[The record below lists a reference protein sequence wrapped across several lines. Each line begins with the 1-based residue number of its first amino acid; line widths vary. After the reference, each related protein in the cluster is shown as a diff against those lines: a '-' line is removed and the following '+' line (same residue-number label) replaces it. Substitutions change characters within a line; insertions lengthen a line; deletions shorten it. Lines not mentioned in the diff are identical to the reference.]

1 MNLDKG
7 EFAKR
12 FLDGRQ
18 AVMIQLKASQRS
30 DQFSFDAQAR
40 TLSTGYWPAPRNEY
54 ERVIVYK
61 MAEPEDVAR
70 VWIGD
75 NVGVIYD
82 DVHKNWH
89 YRTRNVKAFTT
100 NEDFRTL
107 FGLHAPQSVR
117 YLYPARKESRR
128 VTSFMRGSVVD
139 SDDVLKLPV
148 GAATTVKRL
157 QQARLHQQK
166 FRNAL
171 FLRWQGACAITGVDE
186 PLLLRASHIKP
197 YAHSSAEE
205 CLTAHNGLLLVAGL
219 DALFDKGFITFDERG
234 KLVRS
239 ELLSD
244 QAAIVFGLTRNIRLS
259 DTNYENIKGA
269 RDPNLKSVRVDGD
282 WRGIVFKPSSGDV
295 YVLLYVGHHDE
306 AYRWAENRK
315 LTINPVTGAMQLITL
330 EHVDEQ
336 VPAIKGVQRAGPVP
350 ASVAQVAPPLFTA
363 LDDRELMSLGV
374 PQELLGAVRS
384 VASDAELDAIQDRL
398 PVEAY
403 EGLFLVAAGDSV
415 SQVLTVWES
424 RVDKVVDTED
434 FATALTTPES
444 QSRFVVVE
452 DETLAAILNA
462 PLVQWRI
469 FLHPSQRKLAEGDR
483 SGPVRVLGGAG
494 TGKTVLAMHRA
505 KWLAENRTSDAQ
517 KVLFTTFTRNLA
529 TDIEQNLRTLCSAAT
544 LEKLE
549 VRNLDAWAH
558 GFMRSNKLEHR
569 IVYERKHDGPQQAW
583 EAALAAKDSS
593 LDLPDNFYEQELE
606 KVILAQGITTL
617 DEYRKAR
624 RTGRGVL
631 LSRAKRDAVWP
642 VFDEYRGQLASR
654 KLKEVDDAYRE
665 VASMLDA
672 DKSLAPTYS
681 AIVVDETQD
690 FGPQALR
697 LLRAMIPAGTNDL
710 FFVGDGH
717 QRIYNRHRA
726 AMSKCG
732 IDIRGRSRKLYIN
745 YRTTDEIRRKAVA
758 LLERVEVDDLD
769 DGQDESSRY
778 RSLTHGPAPVE
789 VHAAGMEEAGENP
802 GVPASVAGGG
812 GWSATLQLL
821 RRGFQREEP
830 RYVGAP
836 AAEGRR
842 ADRHDYR
849 AEQPHRRTGR
859 GAHGDNAPGERSR
872 VRLCRSCGAEFVRR

>member
-1 MNLDKG
+1 MSLKPKVALSS
-7 EFAKR
+7 EFLAQLAK
-12 FLDGRQ
+12 LPSS
-18 AVMIQLKASQRS
+18 IHTK
-30 DQFSFDAQAR
+30 
-40 TLSTGYWPAPRNEY
+40 
-54 ERVIVYK
+54 
-61 MAEPEDVAR
+61 
-70 VWIGD
+70 
-75 NVGVIYD
+75 
-82 DVHKNWH
+82 
-89 YRTRNVKAFTT
+89 
-100 NEDFRTL
+100 
-107 FGLHAPQSVR
+107 
-117 YLYPARKESRR
+117 
-128 VTSFMRGSVVD
+128 
-139 SDDVLKLPV
+139 VLK
-148 GAATTVKRL
+148 
-157 QQARLHQQK
+157 
-166 FRNAL
+166 
-171 FLRWQGACAITGVDE
+171 WAIGFQTN
-186 PLLLRASHIKP
+186 PT
-197 YAHSSAEE
+197 SS
-205 CLTAHNGLLLVAGL
+205 G
-219 DALFDKGFITFDERG
+219 
-234 KLVRS
+234 
-239 ELLSD
+239 
-244 QAAIVFGLTRNIRLS
+244 
-259 DTNYENIKGA
+259 TNYENIKDA

-295 YVLLYVGHHDE
+295 YVLLYVGPHDE

-330 EHVDEQ
+330 EHVKEH
-336 VPAIKGVQRAGPVP
+336 AP
-350 ASVAQVAPPLFTA
+350 ASEVTQPAEPALTSAVQAAPPLFTA

-374 PQELLGAVRS
+374 PQELLGPVRS
-384 VASDAELDAIQDRL
+384 IASDTELDAMQDRL

-403 EGLFLVAAGDSV
+403 EGLFLLAAGDTV
-415 SQVLTVWES
+415 SQVLTARES
-424 RVDKVVDTED
+424 RIDKVVDTED
-434 FATALTTPES
+434 FATALNTPES
-444 QSRFVVVE
+444 QSRFVVVD
-452 DETLAAILNA
+452 DENLAAILNA

-505 KWLAENRTSDAQ
+505 KWLAENRSSDAQ

-549 VRNLDAWAH
+549 IRNLDAWVH

-569 IVYERKHDGPQQAW
+569 IVYERQQDGPRQAW
-583 EAALAAKDSS
+583 EAALAVKDSS
-593 LDLPDNFYEQELE
+593 LDLPENFYEQELE

-665 VASMLDA
+665 VTSMLDA
-672 DKSLAPTYS
+672 DNSLAPTYS

-697 LLRAMIPAGTNDL
+697 LLRAMISEGPNDL

-717 QRIYNRHRA
+717 QRIYSRHRA

-758 LLERVEVDDLD
+758 LLEGVEVDDLD
-769 DGQDESSRY
+769 DGQDESGRY

-789 VHAAGMEEAGENP
+789 VQVVGMEEAGEKVREFLHQWPKAEDGQSPHSYCVVASSEKSRDTLALLLQKAGERTVTITAQSNHTEEQDVVHMATMHRAKGLEFDYVAVVAP
-802 GVPASVAGGG
+802 GSYVGEQSED
-812 GWSATLQLL
+812 SNRRQLL
-821 RRGFQREEP
+821 
-830 RYVGAP
+830 YVALT
-836 AAEGRR
+836 R
-842 ADRHDYR
+842 AK
-849 AEQPHRRTGR
+849 R
-859 GAHGDNAPGERSR
+859 GAIL
-872 VRLCRSCGAEFVRR
+872 VLC